1 IIVLMKYI
9 ILINL
14 IIINMFGFTLSV
26 NSGKD
31 MGNDYYIAHLED
43 TSDIVCR
50 LLLEKKVRL
59 IYVKSVLR

>member
-1 IIVLMKYI
+1 MKYI

-50 LLLEKKVRL
+50 KIPTKKVRL